1 MAKVLKPKLTAPAT
15 KAKVSVAKCHNAWYV
30 GCASKELKS
39 KPLKVT
45 ILGIPMVLFRTE
57 SGVPGAL
64 LDRCPHRNVPLSIG
78 EVDGEILRCGYH
90 GWEFGTDGACKH
102 LPCFTGEPNT
112 KGHAATAYPV
122 REEQG
127 FVWIY
132 ANSEEEPQTTPF
144 QIPLLGDERY
154 THVYQ
159 VVEAPG
165 TMHATIEN
173 ALDVPHT
180 AFLHRGLFR
189 SAGKTNAIDVVVR
202 KYRDRVE
209 AQYIGEPRPEG
220 VVGRLLSPGGGE
232 VEHYDRFFLPSVA
245 QVEYKIGDDSHI
257 LITSLW
263 TPVGDFETKLFTVVS
278 FRLARLPEWVV
289 GTLLKPIGKRI
300 FKQDAD
306 MLAEQTALIERFGG
320 EQFVSTEVDVLGGE
334 IWRLLKAAER
344 GDVVADGS
352 HSDDSEE
359 PVTKHLTMNV

>member
-1 MAKVLKPKLTAPAT
+1 MANRPPLEARLTAPAT
-15 KAKVSVAKCHNAWYV
+15 KAKVSVTRCHDAWYV
-30 GCASKELKS
+30 GCESKDLKS

-45 ILGIPMVLFRTE
+45 ILGIPMVLFRAST
-57 SGVPGAL
+57 GTPGAL

-78 EVDGEILRCGYH
+78 EVDGDILRCSYH
-90 GWEFGTDGACKH
+90 GWEFATDGSCTH

-122 REEQG
+122 REQQG
-127 FVWIY
+127 FIWIY
-132 ANSEEEPQTTPF
+132 ANADEEPTIEPF
-144 QIPLLGDERY
+144 DIPLLDDSRY

-159 VVEAPG
+159 IVEAPG

-189 SAGKTNAIDVVVR
+189 SAGAGNKIEVVVR
-202 KYRDRVE
+202 RWNDRVE

-220 VVGRLLSPGGGE
+220 LVGRLLAPGGGE
-232 VEHYDRFFLPSVA
+232 VEHYDRFLLPSVA

-257 LITSLW
+257 LITSLC
-263 TPVGDFETKLFTVVS
+263 TPVGDFETKLSTIIS

-289 GTLLKPIGKRI
+289 GTLLKPIGKQI
-300 FKQDAD
+300 FKQDAK
-306 MLAEQTALIERFGG
+306 MLAQQTKLIERFGG

-344 GDVVADGS
+344 GDAAPNL
-352 HSDDSEE
+352 EE
-359 PVTKHLTMNV
+359 PTVKRLTMEV